1 MEASMVNPLRGGRGR
16 PLHPMLVH
24 FPIALYP
31 VSLLFDWLSHRAEDG
46 NGYVKGA
53 FVLLLCGL
61 IGSALA
67 ALAGFA
73 DYLLIPAGTRAWR
86 LATVHLSAQL
96 LAAAVILVDLLVRRR
111 DLDLSVTPLGP
122 VLLSAAGVALVAS
135 GAALGHELVYRYA
148 RRVEPDPGLEGAED
162 LGPLDFDLDRDS
174 R

>member
-1 MEASMVNPLRGGRGR
+1 MINPLRGGRGR

-24 FPIALYP
+24 FPVALYP
-31 VSLLFDWLSHRAEDG
+31 VSLVFDWLSHRAGDG
-46 NGYVKGA
+46 NAYVRGA

-67 ALAGFA
+67 AVAGFA
-73 DYLLIPAGTRAWR
+73 DFLLIPAGTRAWR

-96 LAAAVILVDLLVRRR
+96 VAAAVVLVDLLVRHR

-122 VLLSAAGVALVAS
+122 VLLSVAGVALVAA
-135 GAALGHELVYRYA
+135 GAALGGELVYRYGH
-148 RRVEPDPGLEGAED
+148 RVEAQPEGELDGERD
-162 LGPLDFDLDRDS
+162 LDALDLDLDRDT